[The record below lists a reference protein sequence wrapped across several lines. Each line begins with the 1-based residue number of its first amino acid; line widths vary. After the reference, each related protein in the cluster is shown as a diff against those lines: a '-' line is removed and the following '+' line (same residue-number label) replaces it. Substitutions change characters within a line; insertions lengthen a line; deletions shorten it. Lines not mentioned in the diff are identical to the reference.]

1 MKQGFL
7 EREAKQAHKKNRIF
21 FTVMLLGYICLLSVL
36 AFVLKDSIDL
46 NDPDIRKVVI
56 TLSVL
61 SVIMLISVA
70 AGLLSSLQ
78 SGAEGRSLILPF
90 KEDTK
95 KAVARIIDQEVLEGR
110 VLVDEYTEDFSDG
123 QKPHGQRILLTP
135 SYLLLFNS
143 MGRVFAIPRG
153 KICWICSQTGIK
165 GRSPYKVRLLVFTD
179 KKIFSHMDGLDIP
192 HMEKIAEKLYEY
204 IPNAF
209 SGRDPFT
216 TSHELERLF
225 EQDREAFLRLYEE
238 EKKKFE

>member
-7 EREAKQAHKKNRIF
+7 EREAKLAHKKNRIF

-95 KAVARIIDQEVLEGR
+95 KAVARIIDRKSV
-110 VLVDEYTEDFSDG
+110 V
-123 QKPHGQRILLTP
+123 
-135 SYLLLFNS
+135 
-143 MGRVFAIPRG
+143 
-153 KICWICSQTGIK
+153 
-165 GRSPYKVRLLVFTD
+165 
-179 KKIFSHMDGLDIP
+179 
-192 HMEKIAEKLYEY
+192 
-204 IPNAF
+204 
-209 SGRDPFT
+209 
-216 TSHELERLF
+216 
-225 EQDREAFLRLYEE
+225 
-238 EKKKFE
+238 